1 MIISSKFSEAYP
13 PLGGNLLFLLG
24 FVPGVDDN
32 QSSVAYILK
41 NSIIIIIIII
51 SIAMENGP
59 LTSTTYL

>member
-41 NSIIIIIIII
+41 NSIIIII